1 MSTRPMNKTALLIAI
16 AAMAAV
22 VTASNFLVQFP
33 LQARLGALNLADLLT
48 WGAFTYPLA
57 FLVTDLTNR
66 HFGPAMARKV
76 VYAGFV
82 LAVGLSIWL
91 ATPRIA
97 IASGSAFLIAQM
109 LDVFIFNRLR
119 KLAWWM
125 PPLTSSVIG
134 SLIDTLVFFSLA
146 FAASFS
152 FIGPNDAFAIG
163 ASPLFGIL
171 SIEAPRWVSWAL
183 GDLSVK
189 LLMALVLLAPYG
201 ALRKMIGRII
211 ESRQAA
217 VAAH

>member
-1 MSTRPMNKTALLIAI
+1 MPAARTSRTGLVIAI
-16 AAMAAV
+16 AAMAVV

-33 LQARLGALNLADLLT
+33 VPARLGGIDLADLLT
-48 WGAFTYPLA
+48 FGAFTYPLA

-66 HFGPAMARKV
+66 NFGPATARKV

-82 LAVGLSIWL
+82 LAVGLSVWL

-97 IASGSAFLIAQM
+97 AASGAAFLLAQL

-119 KLAWWM
+119 RLRWWL

-134 SLIDTLVFFSLA
+134 SLLDTLVFFSLA
-146 FAASFS
+146 FSAAFS
-152 FIGPNDAFAIG
+152 ALGAGDGFAT
-163 ASPLFGIL
+163 ASAPLLGVFGM
-171 SIEAPRWVSWAL
+171 EAPRWVSWAL

-201 ALRKMIGRII
+201 ALRRALD
-211 ESRQAA
+211 RWLAA
-217 VAAH
+217 REAELAAH